1 MEPSSR
7 DPSDPRPQSSGFL
20 DGDSPL
26 NAAPAKP
33 CGFHVTYGVHW
44 GRLRHLQA
52 SAGRGESVKGS
63 WGRSGH
69 CPLRF
74 SAHNRPY
81 LMTMAAAASKQG
93 IILGR
98 LWKALLLSRSKRL
111 KENKK
116 LMKRP
121 KRAKKTKKNKSQRR
135 KKKRGKVALRFF
147 SGKRPFIWVLL
158 SSYLLQF
165 KLK

>member
-1 MEPSSR
+1 MQQQWQRPAMEPSSR

-93 IILGR
+93 TILGR

-121 KRAKKTKKNKSQRR
+121 KRAKKR
-135 KKKRGKVALRFF
+135 KKKKFPPIF

-158 SSYLLQF
+158 GSG
-165 KLK
+165 

>member
-1 MEPSSR
+1 MEPRSR

-74 SAHNRPY
+74 SAHNRLY
-81 LMTMAAAASKQG
+81 LLTMAAASYKQG
-93 IILGR
+93 IILDR
-98 LWKALLLSRSKRL
+98 LWAAHLLLRPKEPKETITL
-111 KENKK
+111 K
-116 LMKRP
+116 KRP
-121 KRAKKTKKNKSQRR
+121 NHVEDNVPYDFHHTIDHIS
-135 KKKRGKVALRFF
+135 
-147 SGKRPFIWVLL
+147 
-158 SSYLLQF
+158 
-165 KLK
+165 

>member
-1 MEPSSR
+1 MEPRSR

-74 SAHNRPY
+74 SAHNRLY
-81 LMTMAAAASKQG
+81 LLTMAAASYKQG
-93 IILGR
+93 IILDR
-98 LWKALLLSRSKRL
+98 LWAAL
-111 KENKK
+111 
-116 LMKRP
+116 RP
-121 KRAKKTKKNKSQRR
+121 KEPKETITLKKKTEKGQKKRE
-135 KKKRGKVALRFF
+135 KKKRKKEKKRKSCPPIF
-147 SGKRPFIWVLL
+147 SGKRPFIWVLVPGPRAPGCL
-158 SSYLLQF
+158 PWY
-165 KLK
+165 